1 MLIII
6 YNAESTYTL
15 SLSRYAHFHALID
28 QWIEIREKTIKD
40 IRGTTEKLQKH
51 HRNINISRITGSGIS
66 IAGSLIA
73 ILGFGLAPVTFG
85 ASIGLSV
92 GGIALA
98 VAGGGTAAGAS
109 IADIVIQKSNV
120 KEAQEQLTH
129 DYHLLQEI
137 HEIAE
142 GFQNVSQIDVNQQQS
157 QGVSNTEVAAISG
170 EVLGQGLFRTGN
182 LGVRL
187 AEVTAFSTLD
197 IGAAAVRAGGVAARG
212 VAAAGIVL
220 NVVLIP
226 IDLIEIVRSS
236 VSLAKGSQTKAIKR
250 LNEIVQQLEEQLQ
263 TIRQIQ
269 NE

>member
-6 YNAESTYTL
+6 YNAESTYIL

-28 QWIEIREKTIKD
+28 QWIEIREKTIKN
-40 IRGTTEKLQKH
+40 ISGTTEKLQKH
-51 HRNINISRITGSGIS
+51 HRNINISRISGSSIS

-137 HEIAE
+137 RELAVGIH
-142 GFQNVSQIDVNQQQS
+142 QIDINQQQC

-187 AEVTAFSTLD
+187 AEVTVFSTLD